1 MNIDQVRAAAQQ
13 LAQSK
18 DDTAL
23 ELLLGMRDQAITKD
37 PSKKDDPFLAPQ
49 YDGNTMGPIDTIRD
63 LGRRIAKR
71 WSRELHGLVCGQA
84 AKDSKERRE
93 LLSALNLGEAAVIAA
108 VASALLALGLAGAIA
123 AAAAPLIV
131 RRFIWPAKDELCTAW
146 AESLQAEG

>member
-1 MNIDQVRAAAQQ
+1 MSIEQVREAAQR

-23 ELLLGMRDQAITKD
+23 ELLLGMRDQAIAKD
-37 PSKKDDPFLAPQ
+37 PSQKDDPYLAPQ
-49 YDGNTMGPIDTIRD
+49 YDGPTMGSIDTLRD

-71 WSRELHGLVCGQA
+71 WSRELHGLVCGSA
-84 AKDSKERRE
+84 GKDRNERRE

-131 RRFIWPAKDELCTAW
+131 RRFIWPAKDELCTGW
-146 AESLQAEG
+146 AEFLESED